1 MASIFLFITLFIC
14 IKIIFCK
21 NPTNRMYWYIG
32 SLLCLNDHVEVYGL
46 INASMIIEV
55 SAILS
60 IAREGKL
67 RIYSKMFPLIVPLI
81 LLFFSHLMIGI
92 MDIRLPISQGVIRGI
107 TSFVSS
113 YLMLYT
119 GYLLSFN
126 VQFKDL
132 QKMLILF
139 FCIIGIYTIGEFITG
154 SNPYYDMVETM
165 YGKENNIWTLAGGL
179 GSERGQRCMGTQ
191 SNPIY
196 YGLLLATIGL
206 FILANRYLKGKSKYF
221 LLMIFAVSLIATKS
235 RTPMVTF
242 VLMFIIYLWTTVSI
256 GKTIQVL
263 FAATIAIVT
272 LSYFIPIFDTLL
284 SSLFEFASTGE
295 SNLEGSSSEL
305 RMEQLAT
312 SYLYFLNNPIWGNG
326 YFYFS
331 ENIFSEKTA
340 MFGGLAGMEGYIF
353 ELLIEQGVVQMFF
366 VIVFWTR
373 CFIRFFQFRKRE
385 RQIAYMGISLC
396 TGFLFFIIST
406 GANGAWLYAMPFIG
420 ILMNKCQITNLNTH
434 KNVSKKDKTRPQ
446 VLFA

>member
-1 MASIFLFITLFIC
+1 
-14 IKIIFCK
+14 
-21 NPTNRMYWYIG
+21 MYWYIG

-67 RIYSKMFPLIVPLI
+67 RMYSKMFPLIVPLI

-126 VQFKDL
+126 VQFKEL
-132 QKMLILF
+132 QKMLIMF
-139 FCIIGIYTIGEFITG
+139 FCIIGIYTIGEFVTG
-154 SNPYYDMVETM
+154 TNPYYDMVETM
-165 YGKENNIWTLAGGL
+165 YGKENNIWTLAGGV

-206 FILANRYLKGKSKYF
+206 FILANRYLKGKSKYV
-221 LLMIFAVSLIATKS
+221 LLIIFAVSLIATKS
-235 RTPMVTF
+235 RTPIVTF

-256 GKTIQVL
+256 GKTIQIL
-263 FAATIAIVT
+263 FAATIAVVA

-284 SSLFEFASTGE
+284 SSLFEFALTGE

-331 ENIFSEKTA
+331 ENIFSGKTA

-353 ELLIEQGVVQMFF
+353 ELLIEQGIVQMFF
-366 VIVFWTR
+366 VIVFWIR

-385 RQIAYMGISLC
+385 KQIAYMGISLC

-420 ILMNKCQITNLNTH
+420 ILMNKCQITNLNIH